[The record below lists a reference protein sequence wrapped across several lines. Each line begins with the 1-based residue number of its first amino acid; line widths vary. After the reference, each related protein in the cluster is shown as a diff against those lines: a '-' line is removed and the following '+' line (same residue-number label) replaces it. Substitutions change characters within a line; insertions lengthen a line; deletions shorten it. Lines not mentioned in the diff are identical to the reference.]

1 MDMDRRTILSLIAMG
16 RITAAEAE
24 RLIAAWNEGRE
35 LAWILGACLAFACLG
50 QLHLREFLPTL
61 VHVCSAQVPAL
72 ARAVHDA
79 LGPIMGTVG
88 GLL

>member
-1 MDMDRRTILSLIAMG
+1 
-16 RITAAEAE
+16 
-24 RLIAAWNEGRE
+24 
-35 LAWILGACLAFACLG
+35 
-50 QLHLREFLPTL
+50 LPML